1 MNHNGSYLEGGE
13 EGVAVGL
20 AEIEFLNGKGLWGLK
35 KWFRARYMRKI
46 LQEIGPA
53 RRSLDAGGDHPYNN
67 FVKRKGGDPREY
79 IIPGTEENCI

>member
-1 MNHNGSYLEGGE
+1 MNHNGSYLERGE
-13 EGVAVGL
+13 EGAAVGL
-20 AEIEFLNGKGLWGLK
+20 AEIEFLNGEGLWGLK

-46 LQEIGPA
+46 LQEI
-53 RRSLDAGGDHPYNN
+53 GDHPYNN